1 MESSFVPVAAPGDRF
16 LRIQE
21 VESRVCLKK
30 SAIYSRMSQGA
41 FPRSVNL
48 GRRCTVWLQSSI
60 DNWIAEQVA
69 MAFGSP
75 NSAEEI
81 KAKSRQEV

>member
-1 MESSFVPVAAPGDRF
+1 MESSVLRAAPGDRF

-60 DNWIAEQVA
+60 DKWIAEQVA
-69 MAFGSP
+69 IAFGLPDSVK
-75 NSAEEI
+75 EVE
-81 KAKSRQEV
+81 AKSRQEA